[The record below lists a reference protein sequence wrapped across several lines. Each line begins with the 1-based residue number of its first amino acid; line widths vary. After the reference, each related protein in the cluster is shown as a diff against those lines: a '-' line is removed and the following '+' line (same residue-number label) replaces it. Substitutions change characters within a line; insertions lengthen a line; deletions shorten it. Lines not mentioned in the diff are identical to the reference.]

1 VWLLAAC
8 GWRMTEG
15 DGSHA
20 DALARRTVLPETG
33 DDDAVRDRHDGDRE
47 KEQKHGD
54 EREL

>member
-1 VWLLAAC
+1 
-8 GWRMTEG
+8 MTEG